1 MEFID
6 FEASV
11 VEDTD
16 RLEVDHEERDP
27 DKNFWDESQQE
38 QSTSFK
44 FLQKNSFSSSVK
56 FLIHYRSD
64 DNCKLDNCDVQ
75 PEMY

>member
-27 DKNFWDESQQE
+27 DKNFLDESQQE

-44 FLQKNSFSSSVK
+44 FLQKIPFPV
-56 FLIHYRSD
+56 
-64 DNCKLDNCDVQ
+64 V
-75 PEMY
+75 

>member
-6 FEASV
+6 FEANV

-27 DKNFWDESQQE
+27 DKNFLDESQQE
-38 QSTSFK
+38 QGTSFT
-44 FLQKNSFSSSVK
+44 FLQKIPFPVVWNFWYIK
-56 FLIHYRSD
+56 W
-64 DNCKLDNCDVQ
+64 
-75 PEMY
+75 